1 MPLDLE
7 EMSWLITNDSVMGGR
22 SNSRAEA
29 AGTTLRFEGE
39 LSLANGGGFASVLAD
54 LELPLRR
61 FHGVRL
67 TVAGDG
73 RRYQLRLRESR
84 SSRDVAWRAEFEA
97 GEKPRRISLTP
108 DAFEAVIRG
117 EKVIGA
123 KPLSQAAFRHLGFM
137 LARDVE
143 GPFRLEVSNIE
154 FVNPA
159 EENGVRLVVGASRGI
174 GRALLEAQLAN
185 PDVKRVIGT
194 YRPGPRRE
202 ALDELQRQWGERL
215 LLHPLDVT
223 VADSLAAFEQL
234 LGEQEGGIDLAIHAA
249 GILHGENMAP
259 EKSIEDCSP
268 ETLEQI
274 FRVNSIAPLMVAR
287 ALLRSQSRQRRF
299 TFAALSAMVG
309 SIGDNRLGGWYGYR
323 ASKAALNQ
331 FTRTLANECRHRFPN
346 AIILAIHPGT
356 TDTDLSRPFQ
366 GNVPAGRLYQPETT
380 ASRILQLA
388 AGLGA
393 ADNGHFFNWDGTQI
407 PW

>member
-1 MPLDLE
+1 MPLDTE
-7 EMSWLITNDSVMGGR
+7 NMNWLITNDRVMGGR
-22 SNSRAEA
+22 SNSRAVA
-29 AGTTLRFEGE
+29 SGRTLRFEGE

-54 LELPLRR
+54 LETPLNR
-61 FHGVRL
+61 FHGIRL

-84 SSRDVAWRAEFEA
+84 ASRGVAWRAEFEA
-97 GEKPRRISLTP
+97 SDTPQRILLGP

-123 KPLSQAAFRHLGFM
+123 RPLAQTAFKHLGFM
-137 LARDVE
+137 LARGAE
-143 GPFRLEVSNIE
+143 GPFRLEVRDIE
-154 FVNPA
+154 FVYPA
-159 EENGVRLVVGASRGI
+159 EENGVRLVVGAGRGI
-174 GRALLEAQLAN
+174 GRALLEAQLAS
-185 PDVKRVIGT
+185 PEVKRVIAT
-194 YRPGPRRE
+194 YRPGSERS
-202 ALDELQRQWGERL
+202 ALDKLQAQWGERL
-215 LLHPLDVT
+215 VLHPLDLT
-223 VADSLAAFEQL
+223 QADSLAAFETL
-234 LGEQEGGIDLAIHAA
+234 LGEQEGSIDLAIHAA
-249 GILHGENMAP
+249 GILHGKNMKP

-331 FTRTLANECRHRFPN
+331 FMRTLANECRHRFPN
-346 AIILAIHPGT
+346 AIVLAIHPGT
-356 TDTDLSRPFQ
+356 TDTGLSRPFQ
-366 GNVPAGRLYQPETT
+366 GSVPAHRLYPPETT

>member
-22 SNSRAEA
+22 SNSRSEA
-29 AGTTLRFEGE
+29 AGTTLRFEGG
-39 LSLANGGGFASVLAD
+39 LSLANGGGFASILAD

-123 KPLSQAAFRHLGFM
+123 KPLSRAAFRHLGFM
-137 LARDVE
+137 LARGTE
-143 GPFRLEVSNIE
+143 GPFHLEVRDIE
-154 FVNPA
+154 FIYPA

-194 YRPGPRRE
+194 YRPGTAQE
-202 ALDELQRQWGERL
+202 SLDELQQQWGERL

-223 VADSLAAFEQL
+223 IADSLAAFEQL